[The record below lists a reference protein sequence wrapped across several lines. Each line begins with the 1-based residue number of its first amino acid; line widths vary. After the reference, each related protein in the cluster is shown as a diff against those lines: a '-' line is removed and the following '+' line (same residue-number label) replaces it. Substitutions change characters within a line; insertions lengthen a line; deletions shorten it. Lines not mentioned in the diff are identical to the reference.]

1 MPSQDHPP
9 RIELRCRAYPE
20 LWVDGAQ
27 VPLKLRHGLAL
38 LVFLA
43 EVPKQVA
50 RAQLAELLW
59 PDAPVDTG
67 RTRLRRLCH
76 AVNGALGHEL
86 LAGDGDTLRL
96 QRGCCRFETDVERVR
111 HALRTLLAPGAG
123 EPPAEALALAC
134 EPGAHHLL
142 QGFEFGAE
150 GFADWLRARRAEL
163 ERELA
168 RALGQAAQQL
178 LTLGRAAAAVQA
190 AQALVRLDGLSDVGH
205 ALLITARGRLGDA
218 AGVEAAYFACAELLR
233 AELGARPSAQ
243 IEAAYQR
250 AVQQLQQASGE
261 AVQAGSL
268 LAPLRFADTGD
279 GSVAFLELGRPDEA
293 PWGTLVIL
301 FGLWS
306 HAELSWEEPRIRAML
321 ERLAQRFHVVLM
333 DRRGTGLSERL
344 QASYTVE
351 AGADDVDA
359 VLAAVGARRAW
370 LFGNSMGGPIMVEY
384 AATRAER
391 VRGLV
396 LYGVGA
402 CSAAAE
408 GYPWAPTRAQL
419 GEWLERLHA
428 GWGSATSL
436 AEFAPSAANDAS
448 ARGWWAR
455 TLRQSASRNSMRTL
469 IRAFS
474 DTDVRHRLGELAV
487 PTLVVQREGDR
498 VVRAGAAR
506 FMAARVRGAQLV
518 MLPGEDHLA
527 WHGDTPA
534 LLAAL
539 ERFVEAQGQFAPA

>member
-1 MPSQDHPP
+1 MASPDLHPHV
-9 RIELRCRAYPE
+9 ELRCRAYPE
-20 LWVDGAQ
+20 LWVDGVR

-43 EVPKQVA
+43 EVPKKIS
-50 RAQLAELLW
+50 RSQLAELLW

-67 RTRLRRLCH
+67 RARLRRLCH
-76 AVNGALGHEL
+76 EVNGTLGYEL
-86 LAGDGDTLRL
+86 LGGDGETLQL
-96 QRGCCRFETDVERVR
+96 QRSTCRFESDVERVR
-111 HALRTLLAPGAG
+111 RAARELLAAGAG
-123 EPPAEALALAC
+123 EPAAAALALAS

-142 QGFEFGAE
+142 LGFELDAE
-150 GFADWLRARRAEL
+150 PFVDWLRARRADH

-178 LTLGRAAAAVQA
+178 LALGRAAPAALA
-190 AQALVRLDGLSDVGH
+190 AEALVRLDALSDVGH
-205 ALLITARGRLGDA
+205 ALRIAARGQLGDA

-250 AVQQLQQASGE
+250 AVRQLQQASE
-261 AVQAGSL
+261 HAVQAGSL
-268 LAPLRFADTGD
+268 LAPLRFADTED
-279 GSVAFLELGRPDEA
+279 GSVAFLELGRPDA
-293 PWGTLVIL
+293 RCGTLVIL

-344 QASYTVE
+344 QAPYTVE

-370 LFGNSMGGPIMVEY
+370 LFGNSMGGPIMIEY
-384 AATRAER
+384 AATRRER

-396 LYGVGA
+396 LYGAGA

-408 GYPWAPTRAQL
+408 DYPWAPTRAQL
-419 GEWLERLHA
+419 AEWLERLHA
-428 GWGSATSL
+428 GWGRATSL
-436 AEFAPSAANDAS
+436 AEFAPSAAHDAS

-498 VVRAGAAR
+498 IVRAGAAR
-506 FMAARVRGAQLV
+506 YIAERVPGAQLV

-534 LLAAL
+534 VLGAL
-539 ERFVEAQGQFAPA
+539 ECFVEARGEFAAA